1 MGSNDVPANIGV
13 EDVGQITALAF
24 AYHKMNYMKHTTN

>member
-1 MGSNDVPANIGV
+1 MGLNDVSANIGV

-24 AYHKMNYMKHTTN
+24 AYHKMNY